1 MGDGLTEQ
9 NEHTDIVQPQPQGMI
24 ESTLDTDETK
34 RMYVRTVQYVTW
46 ILGGI
51 GGVALVGVLLLA
63 GLNPSVPESVI
74 VLAGGVATAA
84 VSGLV
89 GFIGGTA
96 ARNA

>member
-1 MGDGLTEQ
+1 MDEGQHTE
-9 NEHTDIVQPQPQGMI
+9 IVTPQPQGII

-46 ILGGI
+46 ILGGV
-51 GGVALVGVLLLA
+51 GGLALAGVLLLA
-63 GLNPSVPESVI
+63 GLNPNVPESVI
-74 VLAGGVATAA
+74 VLAGSVATAA

-96 ARNA
+96 VRNG